1 MLATPQMSSAPPAS
15 PGASRRILS
24 LPNALSFLRLA
35 TVPVFVWLFVSGE
48 TNAAVALYAAGA
60 CTDFFDG
67 YLARRFDAVTEL
79 GKILDPLADRIF
91 IIALAVALVGSEALP
106 LWLALGI
113 VARDVL
119 LVSAF
124 PFVDKRGIARIPVSF
139 AGKSATAA
147 LLLGLTLMAYSETT
161 LPGAGLPYEVG
172 FACVVIGAVLYWVTA
187 FLYAREAFG
196 RLSELK
202 REPLP

>member
-1 MLATPQMSSAPPAS
+1 MSPATPAAPA
-15 PGASRRILS
+15 ASRRILS
-24 LPNALSFLRLA
+24 VPNALSFLRLA

-60 CTDFFDG
+60 WTDFFDG
-67 YLARRFDAVTEL
+67 YLARKFDAVTEL

-91 IIALAVALVGSEALP
+91 IIALAVALVGAEALP
-106 LWLALGI
+106 LWLALGV

-124 PFVDKRGIARIPVSF
+124 PFVDKKGISRIPVSF

-147 LLLGLTLMAYSETT
+147 LLFGLTLMAYSETT
-161 LPGAGLPYEVG
+161 FPGADKPYEVG
-172 FACVVIGAVLYWVTA
+172 FAFVVAGAILYWVTA
-187 FLYAREAFG
+187 VLYAREAFG
-196 RLSELK
+196 RLGELK